1 MSDESPSL
9 IVRAIWFVGVGWWLT
24 GLLLSAAYLLNL
36 TVVLLPLGIKTIN
49 YVPKALTLKETG
61 TSSDVDTVEIGGSS
75 GDSPSILVRAVYF
88 VFVGWWASGIWTF
101 VAYIL
106 SLSVIGLPIG
116 VKMFNK
122 LPYVVSLY
130 KG

>member
-1 MSDESPSL
+1 MSEESPSL
-9 IVRAIWFVGVGWWLT
+9 VVRAVWFVAVGWWLT
-24 GLLLSAAYLLNL
+24 GLLLSIAYVLNL
-36 TVVLLPLGIKTIN
+36 TVVLLPFGIKTIN

-61 TSSDVDTVEIGGSS
+61 SSGDVDTVEIGGGG
-75 GDSPSILVRAVYF
+75 GDSPSILVRAAYF
-88 VFVGWWASGIWTF
+88 VCVGWWASGIWILF
-101 VAYIL
+101 AYLL
-106 SLSVIGLPIG
+106 SLSVVGLPFG